1 MSDLIEVFGEIVRS
15 EQDFPVDFDRAW
27 QWVGYSTKGNA
38 LRVLTENFKQGEDFD
53 LSKMRNQKGR
63 GGDHKSVEYRLSTDC
78 FKAFCMMAGTERG
91 KEVRRYFLQCE
102 KMLRAL
108 VVTARANKLTRRS
121 LTDTLQ
127 ISGEADRMHGHAYST
142 YTDLI
147 YRAVL
152 GMDAKHYRAALGLEA
167 DANVRE
173 HLTAAQAETVRKF
186 EDLVRSMVEVGMAYE
201 QVKAAIQSMAVR
213 KIEEAA

>member
-15 EQDFPVDFDRAW
+15 ELDFPVDFDRAW
-27 QWVGYSTKGNA
+27 QWVGYSDKRHGFDA
-38 LRVLTENFKQGEDFD
+38 LRANFAEGEDFS
-53 LSKMRNQKGR
+53 LSKAKSTGGR
-63 GGDHKSVEYRLSTDC
+63 PSDVVMLTTDC
-78 FKAFCMMAGTERG
+78 FKAFAMMAGTERG

-108 VVTARANKLTRRS
+108 VTNARALKLTRRS

-152 GMDAKHYRAALGLEA
+152 GMDAKHYRVALGLDEK
-167 DANVRE
+167 ANVRD

-186 EDLVRSMVEVGMAYE
+186 EDLARSMVEVGMAYE
-201 QVKAAIQSMAVR
+201 QVKSAIQSMAVR